1 MTPTFRSSQLVMC
14 RHSCAV
20 AATMLLARGLL
31 SSSLEASWA
40 RRATSACPSADILA
54 FLMPV
59 TSRSSSSLAT
69 ASSEDVCLAE
79 PTASALEGSA
89 DSIWSA
95 TSRKR

>member
-1 MTPTFRSSQLVMC
+1 MTLTLRSSQLVMC

-40 RRATSACPSADILA
+40 RRATSACPSADNLD

-69 ASSEDVCLAE
+69 ALSDASCLAE
-79 PTASALEGSA
+79 PAASVVE
-89 DSIWSA
+89 
-95 TSRKR
+95 